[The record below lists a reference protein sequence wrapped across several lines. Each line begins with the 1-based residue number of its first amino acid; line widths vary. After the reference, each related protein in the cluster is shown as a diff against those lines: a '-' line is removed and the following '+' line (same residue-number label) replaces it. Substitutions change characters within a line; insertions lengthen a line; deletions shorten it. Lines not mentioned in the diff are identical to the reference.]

1 MVAHGPRAH
10 IQRPLERLVHF
21 VFGHLA
27 DQVVAFDEPLHLG
40 NFLPEMED
48 TVELGYPVPELVVA
62 AKALHRW
69 GIPSVRGMCLPVED
83 HLAADLVEER
93 LEIVL

>member
-1 MVAHGPRAH
+1 
-10 IQRPLERLVHF
+10 
-21 VFGHLA
+21 
-27 DQVVAFDEPLHLG
+27 
-40 NFLPEMED
+40 MED
-48 TVELGYPVPELVVA
+48 PVELGYPVPELVVA